1 MHKRDYIGI
10 ILNLFD
16 GDGAGAATGTG
27 GSEGDGSPTSAGV
40 RPDVRARGREIGV
53 SDDLMESYQK
63 AFHADKAQAEGETR
77 QTDDNDNDNGE
88 ADQEDAD
95 AAFEELIKGKYKD
108 AYHKRVEGQIKDRF
122 EKLGRE
128 RAELEGRAARSDKVL
143 HLLAEKYGSDDPEAI
158 YNALRG
164 DRELWRQQAI
174 DNGQTA
180 EEFIEDYDQ
189 RQNAAAQQ
197 EELENLRRYR
207 QANELH
213 ERLRG
218 LARETAKQYPGFD
231 FDAEFAN
238 AKFRAALDFVAAQNE
253 EKNRAAGTAG
263 EVFDVTFAY
272 ELAHADELR
281 ANQIKRVSKATASA
295 VAQTLQA
302 NRERP
307 RENALKTGAPSKVST
322 YQTMNDK
329 EFDDY
334 LEKVR
339 RGEAKI

>member
-77 QTDDNDNDNGE
+77 QTDDNDNGE
-88 ADQEDAD
+88 ADQEDTD
-95 AAFEELIKGKYKD
+95 AAFEELIKGKFKD

-122 EKLGRE
+122 GKLGRE
-128 RAELEGRAARSDKVL
+128 RAELENRAARSDKVL

-174 DNGQTA
+174 DKGQTA

-307 RENALKTGAPSKVST
+307 RENALRTGAPSKVSA
-322 YQTMNDK
+322 YQTMSDK

-339 RGEAKI
+339 RHEAKI